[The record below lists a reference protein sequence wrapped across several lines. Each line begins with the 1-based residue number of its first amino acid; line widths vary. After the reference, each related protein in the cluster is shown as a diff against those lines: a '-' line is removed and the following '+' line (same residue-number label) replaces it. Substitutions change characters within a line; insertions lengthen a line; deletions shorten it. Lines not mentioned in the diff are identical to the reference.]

1 MKKITV
7 QLFQYP
13 VFLVLALLLGAGLS
27 CKEEKEP
34 GRPNIIFILADDLG
48 AGDLHCTG
56 HPYAMTPYL
65 DQLASEGVSFER
77 AYMAAAWCAP
87 SRYGLMSGKFPAR
100 TFDQTRN
107 LGPEEPT
114 ITKILKDAGYST
126 AHFGKWHMTSK
137 EEQNVSPRDFGIDEH
152 FLTNFSGNTDINTWT
167 REERNQEYWR
177 AKTTDAYV
185 DMTIDFI
192 KKNRA
197 ADLVEPFY
205 VNLWIY
211 PTHSYIHPT
220 PEQLAVYDGLIVDYN
235 DFSQHQQEFLRFVA
249 RHGDIDQAMQAY
261 CADVTAMDRALGRL
275 FDYLEREGLKE
286 NTLVVFSSDNGP
298 GPLAI
303 QVINESVVARYE
315 EMPDL
320 LNNVGS
326 AKIFKERKVSL
337 HDGGIRVPFIVSWPK
352 KISEGSVDKE
362 SVIHGTDWLPTITSL
377 CGIELPDGVYDGTD
391 VSSAFLG
398 EAVVREKEIYWTQA
412 GTIALMKGRWKAM
425 LKSDGEFLLYDI
437 ESDPEEL
444 YDLKAGQP
452 KLAEELKRSIIKWSA
467 EIQEDI

>member
-1 MKKITV
+1 MKLTLSI
-7 QLFQYP
+7 LMLLP
-13 VFLVLALLLGAGLS
+13 VMLVGCS
-27 CKEEKEP
+27 SSDKKEN
-34 GRPNIIFILADDLG
+34 RPNIIFILADDLG

-56 HPYAMTPYL
+56 HPYAMTPHL
-65 DQLASEGVSFER
+65 DRLAGQGISFER

-87 SRYGLMSGKFPAR
+87 SRYGLMSGQFPAR
-100 TFDQTRN
+100 YFDQTRN
-107 LGPEEPT
+107 LRAEEPT
-114 ITKILKDAGYST
+114 ITRILNDAGYNT
-126 AHFGKWHMTSK
+126 AHFGKWHMTSDG
-137 EEQNVSPRDFGIDEH
+137 EQNVSPGDFGIDEH
-152 FLTNFSGNTDINTWT
+152 FLTNFHGNEDVNTWT

-192 KKNRA
+192 KNSKRSR
-197 ADLVEPFY
+197 LGEPFY

-211 PTHSYIHPT
+211 PTHSYIYPT
-220 PEQLAVYDGLIVDYN
+220 PEQLAVYDGLTVKYS
-235 DFSQHQQEFLRFVA
+235 DFSPHQQEFLKFVA
-249 RHGDIDQAMQAY
+249 RHGDIDKAMQAY

-275 FDYLEREGLKE
+275 FDFLEREGLKE

-298 GPLAI
+298 GPLAT
-303 QVINESVVARYE
+303 QVISESVVERYE

-326 AKIFKERKVSL
+326 AKIYKERKVSL

-352 KISEGSVDKE
+352 KISEGKVDKV

-377 CGIELPDGVYDGTD
+377 CGIELPEGTYDGTD
-391 VSSAFLG
+391 VSSAFMG
-398 EAVVREKEIYWTQA
+398 EEMVREKEMYWTQA
-412 GTIALMKGRWKAM
+412 GTIALMKDRWKAM

-444 YDLKAGQP
+444 NDLKTDHP
-452 KLAEELKRSIIKWSA
+452 ELAKELEKRIVNWQIDIKA
-467 EIQEDI
+467 DK